1 MSCSRDAEAIVKC
14 IPPSP
19 LPTCCAVASLFCC
32 ALSPA
37 PCCAVSCP
45 VLCRAALSTQAGV
58 ADSPA
63 DSSSSSSSRA
73 ATAAVLAEPVAANQE
88 LITGQ
93 LDNGLRYVLLPNPS
107 PPQRFEA
114 HLEVHAGSVDEREHE
129 QVSGCTL
136 HTSCLDGFFGGRGG
150 GGVRAVGRLGLQVGA
165 GSVGKWDHEQAMGL
179 LFGWRVF
186 KEMGRGLHD
195 CVGARGGLKD
205 TCKPHTPLKHPFPYE
220 GEGGVTVGCSRHLP
234 MWGILRPACK
244 GGWVCRRRCCCTW
257 TVLCSSVHGWSMWHK
272 CAGYSLLPQS
282 HPVPI
287 GPPRSLCTWTGLAAF
302 VMVGWRGTS
311 VLGVLGGTWQTT
323 R

>member
-150 GGVRAVGRLGLQVGA
+150 GGFVLWGGWGCRLV
-165 GSVGKWDHEQAMGL
+165 QAAWESGIMSRQWGCFL
-179 LFGWRVF
+179 
-186 KEMGRGLHD
+186 
-195 CVGARGGLKD
+195 
-205 TCKPHTPLKHPFPYE
+205 
-220 GEGGVTVGCSRHLP
+220 GGVFSRRWGGGCMIVWALGAVSKT
-234 MWGILRPACK
+234 PANH
-244 GGWVCRRRCCCTW
+244 T
-257 TVLCSSVHGWSMWHK
+257 HH
-272 CAGYSLLPQS
+272 
-282 HPVPI
+282 
-287 GPPRSLCTWTGLAAF
+287 
-302 VMVGWRGTS
+302 
-311 VLGVLGGTWQTT
+311 
-323 R
+323 